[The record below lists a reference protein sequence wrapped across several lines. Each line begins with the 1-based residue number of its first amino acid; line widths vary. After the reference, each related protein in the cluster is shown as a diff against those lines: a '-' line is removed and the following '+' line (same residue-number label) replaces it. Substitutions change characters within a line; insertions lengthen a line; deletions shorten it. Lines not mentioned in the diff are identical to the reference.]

1 MQQYARPQLTL
12 DQAYQA
18 AFLWLDHIGEP
29 PGTISEPADGV
40 IELRTDKYLAR
51 IRWSRSPIN
60 QAAVLA
66 ILRVDDDPE
75 RRALFSATGY
85 TPGAV
90 SLADTQGVALF
101 TIDATGNAISE
112 NAHASAIMPPTLPEP
127 PFAPHEMAT
136 VEPPAAAE
144 QDTSYD
150 LNDWIECPSCGTTHH
165 KMANFCRTCGTNLQG
180 GGGPPESASEQ
191 ASEIEDQPR
200 AVNIGPQTVQ
210 LWSAQDE
217 DPANAARATRVPP
230 AEPGHP
236 ALRCR
241 TCGSHDIELIHPNE
255 R

>member
-66 ILRVDDDPE
+66 ILRVEDDPE

-101 TIDATGNAISE
+101 TIDAAGNAIPE
-112 NAHASAIMPPTLPEP
+112 NAHASALMPATQPEP
-127 PFAPHEMAT
+127 PFAPHEMAHA
-136 VEPPAAAE
+136 EPRVPNTD
-144 QDTSYD
+144 DTSYD
-150 LNDWIECPSCGTTHH
+150 LSDWIECPNCGTTHH
-165 KMANFCRTCGTNLQG
+165 KMANFCRTCGTNLH
-180 GGGPPESASEQ
+180 GGPSLQQDEAETPPPAEE
-191 ASEIEDQPR
+191 QPR
-200 AVNIGPQTVQ
+200 AVNVAPPPVQ
-210 LWSAQDE
+210 LWSVPDE
-217 DPANAARATRVPP
+217 DPANSARATRVPP
-230 AEPGHP
+230 AEPGQP
-236 ALRCR
+236 TLRCR
-241 TCGSHDIELIHPNE
+241 TCGSHDIELIHPQ